1 MSIIEMD
8 EKRVPM
14 MRMYLSMALPV
25 VLSMVTAMVY
35 NIADTWFISATG
47 ITDLIAGVSL
57 NAPVLTILMAFGNI
71 FGQGGSTLISRLTGQ
86 KNTADALR
94 VSSVCFYLSI
104 AAGLIAGIVMLIFK
118 AQFLHIL
125 GADQE
130 TMEYA
135 SAYYTV
141 LAIGAV
147 FIVASFIP
155 TNLLRAEGLSKE
167 AMFESIGGTVLN
179 IILDPIFIFV
189 FDLGAA
195 GAAIATVLGYVFMDV
210 YGVIIINKK
219 SRLLSVSLR
228 KAKTTRGNLGQIFG
242 IGIPAAITNVMTSVS
257 TILLNQFLLPYG
269 NDMIAAMGIAL
280 KVALIGQLVL
290 VGLTFGALPLFG
302 YYFGGNRKEKFMELF
317 RFCLRFVCIT
327 ALAFTAVLFAASKLL
342 IRFFVED
349 ASLISAGTL
358 MLRLQVIAL
367 VFAGIVLLL
376 TIVFQSMGRMKEMFL
391 LSVSRQGV
399 VFLIVLFIASFIGG
413 YYGIIAAQAIADV
426 LSAAL
431 AAAMFIHMKKTYTW
445 PSDQKNSVMS
455 ENASVSEQTDSAGR
469 RLSQNRC

>member
-47 ITDLIAGVSL
+47 ITGLIAGVSL

-86 KNTADALR
+86 KNTADAMR
-94 VSSVCFYLSI
+94 VSSACFYLSI

-118 AQFLHIL
+118 AQFMQIL
-125 GADQE
+125 GADPE

-135 SAYYTV
+135 SAYYTW
-141 LAIGAV
+141 LAVGAV
-147 FIVASFIP
+147 FIVTSFIP

-179 IILDPIFIFV
+179 IILDPVFIFV

-195 GAAIATVLGYVFMDV
+195 GAAMATVLGYVFMDV

-219 SRLLSVSLR
+219 SRLLSVSLK

-242 IGIPAAITNVMTSVS
+242 TGIPAAITNVMTSVS
-257 TILLNQFLLPYG
+257 TVFLNRFLLPYG

-280 KVALIGQLVL
+280 KVTLIGQLIL

-302 YYFGGNRKEKFMELF
+302 YYYGGNRTEKFMELF

-327 ALAFTAVLFAASKLL
+327 ALALTAVLFAASKLL
-342 IRFFVED
+342 ISFFVD
-349 ASLISAGTL
+349 DSSLISAGTL

-376 TIVFQSMGRMKEMFL
+376 TIVFQSMGKIKEMFL

-399 VFLIVLFIASFIGG
+399 VFLIVLFVASRIGG

-431 AAAMFIHMKKTYTW
+431 AAAMFIHVKRTCLRPSVGEIPEMPKKPRASGQNKTT
-445 PSDQKNSVMS
+445 QK
-455 ENASVSEQTDSAGR
+455 
-469 RLSQNRC
+469 LSQSRC